1 MNHFRNIILVLLAAF
16 VIMCFL
22 GAMQRRAE
30 GKTTAT
36 PPGNTVTLTVH
47 DAAGRVFYVT
57 AQRIEPPFTYDN
69 GNISLTLQSDELLC
83 SGFGVRQ

>member
-1 MNHFRNIILVLLAAF
+1 VNFNKIILVLFAGYFLVAGIGAFQRIAHGKAA
-16 VIMCFL
+16 
-22 GAMQRRAE
+22 
-30 GKTTAT
+30 AT
-36 PPGNTVTLTVH
+36 PQGNTVTLTVH

-57 AQRIEPPFTYDN
+57 AQRIEPPFVYDN